1 MKLRLSILGVLC
13 PIIGV
18 MLAAFVCAPAAR
30 ADDSP
35 TTYYVSLGDSLAA
48 GSNATGV
55 GVAYTDMGY
64 ANQLYSALAA
74 DEPKLKL
81 VKLGCPGE
89 STTSMRFGSQFPT
102 IVLSCAT
109 PRGYKDLY
117 PKGTQLAEAVSYL
130 QAHKGKVALVTIDI
144 GPNDL
149 QRLNAQGNLVS
160 CLFEPAGCAT
170 QTATMVENLKAIL
183 SDLRAA
189 AGPDVPIVGMS
200 YYDVFAPICVS
211 DPSLLFVCSRVDT
224 FNGSLDDT
232 YRGAGDPVADVAGAF
247 ENDNLVNAAVHV
259 CAWTWFCSYGDVHPN
274 TAGYGVIAQ
283 AFEHV
288 VQ

>member
-1 MKLRLSILGVLC
+1 
-13 PIIGV
+13 
-18 MLAAFVCAPAAR
+18 
-30 ADDSP
+30 
-35 TTYYVSLGDSLAA
+35 
-48 GSNATGV
+48 
-55 GVAYTDMGY
+55 
-64 ANQLYSALAA
+64 
-74 DEPKLKL
+74 
-81 VKLGCPGE
+81 
-89 STTSMRFGSQFPT
+89 MRFGSQFPT

-200 YYDVFAPICVS
+200 YYDVFAPLCVS
-211 DPSLLFVCSRVDT
+211 DPSLLFVCSRVDG
-224 FNGSLDDT
+224 FNGSLVET
-232 YRGAGDPVADVAGAF
+232 YREAGDPVADIADAF
-247 ENDNLVNAAVHV
+247 ENDNLVNAAAHV

-274 TAGYGVIAQ
+274 IAGYGVIAQ
-283 AFEHV
+283 AFEQV

>member
-1 MKLRLSILGVLC
+1 MKLRLSILGLLC

-55 GVAYTDMGY
+55 GIAYTDMGY
-64 ANQLYSALAA
+64 ADQLYAA
-74 DEPKLKL
+74 MAVDEPKLKL

-117 PKGTQLAEAVSYL
+117 PKGTQLAEAVSFL

-144 GPNDL
+144 GANDL
-149 QRLNAQGNLVS
+149 QRFDVQGNLVS
-160 CLFEPAGCAT
+160 CLLEPAGCAT
-170 QTATMVENLKAIL
+170 QAATLVENLKAIL

-200 YYDVFAPICVS
+200 YYDVFAPLCVS
-211 DPSLLFVCSRVDT
+211 DPSLLFVCSRVDG
-224 FNGSLDDT
+224 FNGSLVDT
-232 YRGAGDPVADVAGAF
+232 YREAGDPVADIAGAF
-247 ENDNLVNAAVHV
+247 DNDNLVNAAAHV

-283 AFEHV
+283 AFE
-288 VQ
+288 QAQR

>member
-1 MKLRLSILGVLC
+1 MKLRPPILGVLC
-13 PIIGV
+13 AVIGV
-18 MLAAFVCAPAAR
+18 MLAAFVGTAAAR

-64 ANQLYSALAA
+64 ADQLDSALAA

-102 IVLSCAT
+102 VVLSCAT

-117 PKGTQLAEAVSYL
+117 SKGTQLAEAVSFL

-149 QRLNAQGNLVS
+149 QRLDDQGNLVS

-189 AGPDVPIVGMS
+189 AGPDLPIVGMS
-200 YYDVFAPICVS
+200 FYDVFAPLCVS
-211 DPSLLFVCSRVDT
+211 DPSLLFVCSRVDA
-224 FNGSLDDT
+224 FNGRLVDT
-232 YRGAGDPVADVAGAF
+232 YHEAGDPVADVAGAF

-274 TAGYGVIAQ
+274 AAGYGVIAE
-283 AFEHV
+283 AFEQV